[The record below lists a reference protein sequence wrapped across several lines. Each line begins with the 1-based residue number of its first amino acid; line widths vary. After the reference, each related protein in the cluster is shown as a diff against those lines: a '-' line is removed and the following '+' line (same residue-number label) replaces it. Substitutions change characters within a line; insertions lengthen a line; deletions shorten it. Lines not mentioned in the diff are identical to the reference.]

1 MDPDSKKRKAGGGGG
16 GGNKAQK
23 SSHNDADGD
32 REKRDRVSERRN
44 QRH

>member
-23 SSHNDADGD
+23 SAHNDADGD
-32 REKRDRVSERRN
+32 REKRDRV
-44 QRH
+44 RHSSK